1 MNLLG
6 DRRLG
11 DVKLLRRPRKAQIL
25 RHRHK
30 TFHLKYGHFLLL
42 FNKFFLLIIIF
53 SKFTFKRAFL

>member
-6 DRRLG
+6 DRGLG

-30 TFHLKYGHFLLL
+30 TLHLKYGHFYLHAEASQIRIE
-42 FNKFFLLIIIF
+42 K
-53 SKFTFKRAFL
+53 